1 VNRLPRVGVSLI
13 SACAAQLLTGAVLSA
28 RDGFTLFGERL
39 FGFVY
44 FSILLIYP
52 GWLIAVPFVIC
63 NANLRGKDLYR
74 MAAIGFF
81 IGPGLIL
88 SIAVG
93 FALATQAAIQIV
105 YVGRYAAL
113 ASIVSALSTSFYV
126 IGLKT
131 LDGRTG

>member
-1 VNRLPRVGVSLI
+1 VFCFLLRSTLLSSGKGSLA
-13 SACAAQLLTGAVLSA
+13 SSS
-28 RDGFTLFGERL
+28 F
-39 FGFVY
+39 
-44 FSILLIYP
+44 LIYP

-63 NANLRGKDLYR
+63 YTNLRGKHLHR

-88 SIAVG
+88 AIAVG